1 MQERISKL
9 EGHYEQLSTRMSGME
24 NKMDKVL
31 NILSDQKA
39 KQLPPMQTILATA
52 AIAAGLV
59 GSLIGGFFFL
69 VDARVG
75 AAVSSSNQFVA
86 QMTDH
91 GGVWVR
97 MSTIEN
103 RLTEI
108 EKDVNQAIR
117 WKPIFTSDNTD
128 RR

>member
-1 MQERISKL
+1 MQERISRL
-9 EGHYEQLSTRMSGME
+9 EGHYEQLSTCMSGME
-24 NKMDKVL
+24 AKMDKVL
-31 NILSDQKA
+31 NILSDQRA
-39 KQLPPMQTILATA
+39 KQLPPLQTILTTALVVAT
-52 AIAAGLV
+52 LV
-59 GSLIGGFFFL
+59 GSCIGGFFFL

-75 AAVSSSNQFVA
+75 AAVSTSNQFVA

-97 MSTIEN
+97 LSRIED

-108 EKDVNQAIR
+108 DQAAKR
-117 WKPIFTSDNTD
+117 KPETRD

>member
-1 MQERISKL
+1 MQERISRL

-24 NKMDKVL
+24 HKMDKVL

-39 KQLPPMQTILATA
+39 KQLPPIQTILATA

-75 AAVSSSNQFVA
+75 AAVSTSNQFVA

-97 MSTIEN
+97 LATVEN
-103 RLTEI
+103 RLTTI
-108 EKDVNQAIR
+108 ERDVNQAIR
-117 WKPIFTSDNTD
+117 WRPVFTAESAD

>member
-1 MQERISKL
+1 MQERISRL

-24 NKMDKVL
+24 HKMDKVL

-39 KQLPPMQTILATA
+39 KQLPPIQTILATA

-75 AAVSSSNQFVA
+75 AAVSTSNQFVA

-97 MSTIEN
+97 LSRMED
-103 RLTEI
+103 RLTNV
-108 EKDVNQAIR
+108 EKDVNQAVK
-117 WKPIFTSDNTD
+117 WKPVFTAESSD